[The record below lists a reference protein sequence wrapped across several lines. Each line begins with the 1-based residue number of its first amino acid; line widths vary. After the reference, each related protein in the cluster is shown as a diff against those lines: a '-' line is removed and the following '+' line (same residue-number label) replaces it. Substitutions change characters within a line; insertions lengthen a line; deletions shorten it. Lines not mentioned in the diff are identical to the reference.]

1 MIASLTGIVT
11 TVRLNSV
18 ILDVNGVGYL
28 VFATPNTLMSLR
40 TGEKATLSTQM
51 VVREDSMTLYGF
63 RDADEREVF
72 EIVMTVSGVGPRLAL
87 AMLAAHSSEVIR
99 NAVNNQDVKVLTRVP
114 GIGPKVAQRI
124 LLELQG
130 KMSIPVT
137 IAGVGGPIPEVVTD
151 ERGQVIEA
159 LVSLGWNNKSAEDA
173 VEQVLKEM
181 GEKIVV
187 ASAVPATLRGALKV
201 LGGQRG

>member
-1 MIASLTGIVT
+1 MIASLSGTVT

-28 VFATPNTLMSLR
+28 IFATPNTLMSMR
-40 TGEKATLSTQM
+40 VGEKATLSTHL

-87 AMLAAHSSEVIR
+87 AMLAAHSAEVIR
-99 NAVNNQDVKVLTRVP
+99 GAVINQDVKVLTRVP

-130 KMSIPVT
+130 KMTAPVT
-137 IAGVGGPIPEVVTD
+137 IAGVGGPVPVAVTD
-151 ERGQVIEA
+151 ERAQVTEA
-159 LVSLGWNNKSAEDA
+159 LVSLGWNTKAAEDA
-173 VEQVLKEM
+173 VEQVLKEKD
-181 GEKIVV
+181 ENIV
-187 ASAVPATLRGALKV
+187 AAAAVPATLRSALKV

>member
-1 MIASLTGIVT
+1 MIASLSGIVA

-40 TGEKATLSTQM
+40 VGEKATLSTQM

-63 RDADEREVF
+63 KDSDEREVF
-72 EIVMTVSGVGPRLAL
+72 ETVMTVSGVGPRLAL
-87 AMLAAHSSEVIR
+87 SMLAALSADDIR
-99 NAVNNQDVKVLTRVP
+99 RAVNAQDVKILTRVP

-130 KMSIPVT
+130 KMNAPVT
-137 IAGVGGPIPEVVTD
+137 IAGVGGPVVVADTD
-151 ERGQVIEA
+151 ERVQVIEA
-159 LVSLGWNNKSAEDA
+159 LVSLGWNTKAADDA
-173 VEQVLKEM
+173 VESVLRDS
-181 GEKIVV
+181 GETIVKS
-187 ASAVPATLRGALKV
+187 ASVPATLRAALKV

>member
-1 MIASLTGIVT
+1 MIASLTGIVA

-40 TGEKATLSTQM
+40 TGEQASLATHM

-63 RDADEREVF
+63 RDSDEREVF
-72 EIVMTVSGVGPRLAL
+72 ETVMTVSGVGPRLAL
-87 AMLAAHSSEVIR
+87 AMLAALAADDIR
-99 NAVNNQDVKVLTRVP
+99 RAVNAQEVKVLTRVP

-130 KMSIPVT
+130 KMHAPVT
-137 IAGVGGPIPEVVTD
+137 IAGVGGPVPQSNVD
-151 ERGQVIEA
+151 ERAQVIEA
-159 LVSLGWNNKSAEDA
+159 LVSLGWNTKAAEDA
-173 VEQVLKEM
+173 VEAVLKDL
-181 GEKIVV
+181 GETIVV
-187 ASAVPATLRGALKV
+187 ASAVPSTLRGALKV

>member
-1 MIASLTGIVT
+1 MVRAAYMIASLSGTVT

-28 VFATPNTLMSLR
+28 IFATPNTLMSMR
-40 TGEKATLSTQM
+40 VGEKA
-51 VVREDSMTLYGF
+51 LYGF

-87 AMLAAHSSEVIR
+87 AMLAAHSAEVIR
-99 NAVNNQDVKVLTRVP
+99 GAVINQDVKVLTRVP

-130 KMSIPVT
+130 KMTAPVT
-137 IAGVGGPIPEVVTD
+137 IAGVGGPVPVAVTD
-151 ERGQVIEA
+151 ERAQVTEA
-159 LVSLGWNNKSAEDA
+159 LVSLGWNTKAAEDA
-173 VEQVLKEM
+173 VEQVLKEKD
-181 GEKIVV
+181 ENIV
-187 ASAVPATLRGALKV
+187 AAAAVPATLRSALKV

>member
-1 MIASLTGIVT
+1 MIASLTGTVA

-40 TGEKATLSTQM
+40 MGEKSTLSTHM

-63 RDADEREVF
+63 KDADEREVF

-87 AMLAAHSSEVIR
+87 AMLAALSADDIR
-99 NAVNNQDVKVLTRVP
+99 RAVNAQEVKILTRVP

-130 KMSIPVT
+130 KMHTPVT
-137 IAGVGGPIPEVVTD
+137 VATIGGPITEVVTD
-151 ERGQVIEA
+151 ERAQVIEA
-159 LVSLGWNNKSAEDA
+159 LVSLGWNTKAADDA
-173 VEQVLKEM
+173 VEVVLKET
-181 GEKIVV
+181 GESMVV
-187 ASAVPATLRGALKV
+187 AAAVPGTLRAALKV